1 MVIGRPPPPSCPLF
15 LTQMS
20 CEPLVYT
27 VKVQWASVGACVTMR
42 GLFRKRKADSW
53 GRRLCWM
60 GAVIWHMQAGTEAS
74 TDGHGAER
82 LRGDSYSTLTMAVTE
97 QHVGGRRD
105 RIYFRGTTALHLAST
120 LLKVLHTKSPNW
132 LTHTDGYYVTA
143 DTEVTHSYREHFI
156 RTCSQLNT
164 GKSASQAN
172 QHFLPELLTQAKL
185 CGNE

>member
-1 MVIGRPPPPSCPLF
+1 MTTAQSIEGLLWRRFVREGCSGYRETTSPSCPLL

-27 VKVQWASVGACVTMR
+27 VKVQWASAGACVTMR

-60 GAVIWHMQAGTEAS
+60 GAVIWHMQAGTVAS
-74 TDGHGAER
+74 TDGRGAER
-82 LRGDSYSTLTMAVTE
+82 LWGDSYSTLRMGVTE

-132 LTHTDGYYVTA
+132 L
-143 DTEVTHSYREHFI
+143 I
-156 RTCSQLNT
+156 RTLMVIMS
-164 GKSASQAN
+164 
-172 QHFLPELLTQAKL
+172 
-185 CGNE
+185 